1 MAEDLRHAAGRPTY
15 EVREILDGDAW
26 VDMAILFRC
35 NDYVTAVEFAFD
47 YLGRRDPR
55 RTGAVG
61 GLQVIKDEGS
71 GRRET
76 VWTYKHTAEESRPD
90 PVRKWGFDITR
101 RWTGPTAPVP
111 RPTPLAP
118 PLTRLPRRI

>member
-1 MAEDLRHAAGRPTY
+1 MAEEVRHAAGQATY

-26 VDMAILFRC
+26 VDMGILYRC
-35 NDYVTAVEFAFD
+35 TDYAQAVDFAFD

-61 GLQVIKDEGS
+61 GLHVIKDDR

-76 VWTYKHTAEESRPD
+76 VWTYDHAEQEKRTD
-90 PVRKWGFDITR
+90 PARVYGFDVTR
-101 RWTGPTAPVP
+101 RWTVPTGPVQ
-111 RPTPLAP
+111 RPTPL
-118 PLTRLPRRI
+118 RSRVPRRV

>member
-1 MAEDLRHAAGRPTY
+1 MAEDVRHAAGQPTY

-26 VDMAILFRC
+26 LDLGILYRCADYGQAVD
-35 NDYVTAVEFAFD
+35 FAFD

-61 GLQVIKDEGS
+61 GLQVIKDER

-76 VWTYKHTAEESRPD
+76 VWTYNPAERNSRPD
-90 PVRKWGFDITR
+90 PVQVFGFDVTR
-101 RWTGPTAPVP
+101 RWSLPTAPAQ
-111 RPTPLAP
+111 RPTPLRA
-118 PLTRLPRRI
+118 RVPRRV

>member
-1 MAEDLRHAAGRPTY
+1 MADDLRHAAGQATY

-26 VDMAILFRC
+26 VDMGILFRC
-35 NDYVTAVEFAFD
+35 TDYAQAVDFAFD

-61 GLQVIKDEGS
+61 GLQVIKDDR

-76 VWTYKHTAEESRPD
+76 VWTYDHAEQAKRPD
-90 PVRKWGFDITR
+90 PVHLYGFDVTR
-101 RWTGPTAPVP
+101 RWTAPTGPVQ
-111 RPTPLAP
+111 RPTPLRSRV
-118 PLTRLPRRI
+118 LRRV

>member
-1 MAEDLRHAAGRPTY
+1 MAEDLRHAAGQATY

-26 VDMAILFRC
+26 VDMASLYRC
-35 NDYVTAVEFAFD
+35 NDYVQAVEFVFD

-61 GLQVIKDEGS
+61 GLQVIKEEG

-76 VWTYKHTAEESRPD
+76 VWTYTHEAEQVAPD
-90 PVRKWGFDITR
+90 PIRKWGFDVTR
-101 RWTGPTAPVP
+101 RWTGPTGPIA
-111 RPTPLAP
+111 RPTPLA
-118 PLTRLPRRI
+118 RLPRRV

>member
-26 VDMAILFRC
+26 VDMGILYRC
-35 NDYVTAVEFAFD
+35 HDYAEAVEFAFD

-61 GLQVIKDEGS
+61 GLQVVKADDR

-76 VWTYKHTAEESRPD
+76 VWTYDHTERESRPD
-90 PVRKWGFDITR
+90 PVQVWGFDVTR
-101 RWTGPTAPVP
+101 RWNLPTAPVQ
-111 RPTPLAP
+111 RPTSL
-118 PLTRLPRRI
+118 RSRIPGRV

>member
-26 VDMAILFRC
+26 VDMGILYRC
-35 NDYVTAVEFAFD
+35 HDYVEAVEFAFD

-61 GLQVIKDEGS
+61 GLHVIKNDDR

-76 VWTYKHTAEESRPD
+76 VWTYDHAEQESRPD
-90 PVRKWGFDITR
+90 PVQVWGFDVTR
-101 RWTGPTAPVP
+101 RWNLPTGPVQ
-111 RPTPLAP
+111 RPTPLRS
-118 PLTRLPRRI
+118 RLPGRA

>member
-1 MAEDLRHAAGRPTY
+1 MAGDVRHAAGQATY

-35 NDYVTAVEFAFD
+35 EQYEQAVEFAFD

-61 GLQVIKDEGS
+61 GLQIIKDDG
-71 GRRET
+71 GRREI
-76 VWTYKHTAEESRPD
+76 VWTYTHAAEESRPD
-90 PVRKWGFDITR
+90 PTRKWGFDITR
-101 RWTGPTAPVP
+101 RWTGPTGPIP
-111 RPTPLAP
+111 RPTPLA
-118 PLTRLPRRI
+118 RVPRRV

>member
-1 MAEDLRHAAGRPTY
+1 MAEDLRHAAGRPIY

-26 VDMAILFRC
+26 LDMAILYRC
-35 NDYVTAVEFAFD
+35 HDYEQAVEFAFD

-61 GLQVIKDEGS
+61 GLQVIKDDG
-71 GRRET
+71 GRREV
-76 VWTYKHTAEESRPD
+76 VWTYEHEAEGSRPD

-101 RWTGPTAPVP
+101 RWSGPASPIP
-111 RPTPLAP
+111 RPTPLP
-118 PLTRLPRRI
+118 RLPRRV